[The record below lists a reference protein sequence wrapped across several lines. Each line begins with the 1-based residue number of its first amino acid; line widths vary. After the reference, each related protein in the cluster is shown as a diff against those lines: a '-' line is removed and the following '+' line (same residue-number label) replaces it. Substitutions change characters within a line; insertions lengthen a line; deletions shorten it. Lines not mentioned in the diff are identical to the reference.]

1 MKYIQNDELKAFK
14 TASFIITSMRKVLFI
29 LGAVLILSCGTAKNN
44 TGRIIDR
51 PIVFNEE
58 RKELSLEYMKER
70 YGLEQEEPTIEPKMV
85 VLHWTAIPT
94 LERSFGAFKNPILPG
109 ARTAISGAGNLN
121 VSTHFLVDRDG
132 KIYRLM
138 PETLMGR
145 HVIGLNHTAIGVENV
160 GGTKDTPL
168 TSEQLEANI
177 WLVNYLK
184 SKYDIDY
191 VIGHHEYTNF
201 EGHELW
207 LEKDASYR
215 TQKSDPGDD
224 FMVKVRAA
232 TQDLQFKPVPEKS
245 GASFSQNSE
254 VLSQILASYEDY
266 RELSLSERRIKHE
279 DIQPL
284 LEKWKEHPDF
294 KVQKVGAS
302 IEGRALSL
310 VSIGSGDTDVFL
322 WSQMHGDESTATMAI
337 FDIFNFLASDS
348 FQKEKE
354 ALLKNT
360 KLHFLPMLNPDGA
373 EVFQRRNAL
382 GIDVNRD
389 ALRLQSPEAKTLK
402 RVRDS
407 LDADFGFN
415 LHDQSRYY
423 NAEGTANPATISFLA
438 PAYDFEK
445 SVNEVRGDAM
455 KLIVGMNRE
464 LQKYVPGKVGRYN
477 DDFEPRA
484 FGDNIQK
491 WGTSTILI
499 ESGGFPNDPEKQ
511 EIRKLNFLALLTA
524 LFSISDE
531 SYKSADISEYEAI
544 PWNDSKLYD
553 LKLTGLEYELQG
565 EKYVLDLGI
574 NRGEVSTGDGKK
586 FYYRSRIA
594 DQGDLSTNYGYESV
608 DVSGTTLKF
617 GKIYSETF
625 SDIKALEN
633 LDFASL
639 LSQGYAFFRVKN
651 LPKNNF
657 TNYPVQ
663 VVGEKFE
670 LSENLQVGVNP
681 TFFLEKDGRLKY
693 AVINGFFQELEAPG
707 IKVENGLILK

>member
-1 MKYIQNDELKAFK
+1 
-14 TASFIITSMRKVLFI
+14 MRKILFTLVSLLFI
-29 LGAVLILSCGTAKNN
+29 SCGATKSN
-44 TGRIIDR
+44 TKRIIDR

-94 LERSFGAFKNPILPG
+94 LERSFEAFKNPVLPG
-109 ARTAISGAGNLN
+109 ARTAISGAGSLN
-121 VSTHFLVDRDG
+121 VSTQFLVDRDG
-132 KIYRLM
+132 QIYRLM

-160 GGTKDTPL
+160 GGTKETPL
-168 TSEQLEANI
+168 TEEQLEANI
-177 WLVNYLK
+177 WLVRYLK
-184 SKYDIDY
+184 SKYNIEY

-201 EGHELW
+201 EGHDLW

-215 TQKSDPGDD
+215 TQKSDPGKD
-224 FMVKVRAA
+224 FMEKVRTA
-232 TQDLQFKPVPEKS
+232 TKDLQFKAIPEKPE
-245 GASFSQNSE
+245 ASFSKTPH
-254 VLSQILASYEDY
+254 VLSQILARYEDY
-266 RELSLSERRIKHE
+266 KEASLSERRIKHE

-284 LEKWKEHPDF
+284 LKKWKEHPDF
-294 KVQKVGAS
+294 KVQKVGTS
-302 IEGRALSL
+302 IEGRNLSL
-310 VSIGSGDTDVFL
+310 VSTGSGDTDVFL

-337 FDIFNFLASDS
+337 FDILNFLASDS
-348 FQKEKE
+348 FQEEKQG
-354 ALLKNT
+354 LLKEVR
-360 KLHFLPMLNPDGA
+360 LHFLPMLNPDGA

-438 PAYDFEK
+438 PAYNFEK

-455 KLIVGMNRE
+455 KLIVEMNHE
-464 LQKYVPGKVGRYN
+464 LQKYAPGKVGRYN

-491 WGTSTILI
+491 WGTSTVLI
-499 ESGGFPNDPEKQ
+499 ESGGFPGDPEKQ
-511 EIRKLNFLALLTA
+511 EIRKLNFLAILTA

-531 SYKSADISEYEAI
+531 SYQSADIAEYETI
-544 PWNDSKLYD
+544 PWNDSKLFD
-553 LKLTGLEYELQG
+553 LKLTGLKYELQG
-565 EKYVLDLGI
+565 DTYVLDLGI
-574 NRGEVSTGDGKK
+574 NRGEVPTGDGNQ

-594 DQGDLSTNYGYESV
+594 DQGDLSTNYGYEAV
-608 DVSGTTLKF
+608 DVSGYTVKS
-617 GKIYSETF
+617 GKIYPETF
-625 SDIKALEN
+625 KDIKALEN

-639 LSQGYAFFRVKN
+639 LSKGYAYFRVKN
-651 LPKNNF
+651 LPKKNF
-657 TNYPVQ
+657 TEFPVQ
-663 VVGEKFE
+663 VVGENFTV
-670 LSENLQVGVNP
+670 SENLQVGVNP
-681 TFFLEKDGRLKY
+681 TFFLEKDGKLKY
-693 AVINGFFQELEAPG
+693 AVINGFLQDLETPE
-707 IKVENGLILK
+707 IKIKNGLILK

>member
-1 MKYIQNDELKAFK
+1 
-14 TASFIITSMRKVLFI
+14 MRKVLFI
-29 LGAVLILSCGTAKNN
+29 LGSLLLLSCGTAKNN

-58 RKELSLEYMKER
+58 RKALSLEYMRER
-70 YGLEQEEPTIEPKMV
+70 YGLEQEEPTIGPKMV

-94 LERSFGAFKNPILPG
+94 LERSFEAFKNPVLPG

-121 VSTHFLVDRDG
+121 VSTQFLVDRDG
-132 KIYRLM
+132 QIYRLM

-168 TSEQLEANI
+168 TDEQLEANI
-177 WLVNYLK
+177 WLVRYLK
-184 SKYDIDY
+184 SKYDIEY

-201 EGHELW
+201 EGHDLW

-224 FMVKVRAA
+224 FMEKVRTA
-232 TQDLQFKPVPEKS
+232 TQDLQFKSVPEKS
-245 GASFSQNSE
+245 SASFSKDSE
-254 VLSQILASYEDY
+254 ELSKIFERYEEY
-266 RELSLSERRIKHE
+266 KERSLSERRIKHK

-284 LEKWKEHPDF
+284 LEKWKEHSDF
-294 KVQKVGAS
+294 NVQKVGTS

-310 VSIGSGDTDVFL
+310 VIIGSGDTDVFL

-348 FQKEKE
+348 FQEEKE
-354 ALLKNT
+354 ALLKEV

-373 EVFQRRNAL
+373 EVFERRNAL

-389 ALRLQSPEAKTLK
+389 ALRLQSPEATTLK

-423 NAEGTANPATISFLA
+423 NTEGTSNPATISFLA
-438 PAYDFEK
+438 PAYNFEK

-455 KLIVGMNRE
+455 KLIVEMNRE
-464 LQKYVPGKVGRYN
+464 LQKYAPGKVGRYN

-511 EIRKLNFLALLTA
+511 EIRKLNFIAILTA
-524 LFSISDE
+524 LFSISDQ
-531 SYKSADISEYEAI
+531 SYPSADIAEYEKI

-553 LKLTGLEYELQG
+553 LKLTGLEYELKG
-565 EKYVLDLGI
+565 DKYVLDLGI
-574 NRGEVSTGDGKK
+574 NRGEVPTGDGNQ

-594 DQGDLSTNYGYESV
+594 DQGDLSINYGYQSV
-608 DVSGTTLKF
+608 DVSGTTVKF
-617 GKIYSETF
+617 GKIYPETF
-625 SDIKALEN
+625 KDVKALEN

-639 LSQGYAFFRVKN
+639 LSQGYAYFRVKN
-651 LPKNNF
+651 LPKKNF

-663 VVGEKFE
+663 VVGEKFSV
-670 LSENLQVGVNP
+670 SENLQVGVNP
-681 TFFLEKDGRLKY
+681 TFFLEKDGELKY
-693 AVINGFFQELEAPG
+693 AIINGFLQGLDAPE
-707 IKVENGLILK
+707 IKIKNGLILK